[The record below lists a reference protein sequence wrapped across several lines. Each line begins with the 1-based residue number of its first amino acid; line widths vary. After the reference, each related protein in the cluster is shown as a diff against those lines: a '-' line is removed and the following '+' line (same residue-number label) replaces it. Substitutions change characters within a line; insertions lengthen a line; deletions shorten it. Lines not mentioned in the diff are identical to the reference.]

1 MKKYLFLFAAS
12 IMVLSCLLG
21 KTLVTASGE
30 ERESGYDRY
39 YTPTLRSVRG
49 TLCGPLLKDTGL
61 TPEWRSA
68 SIYQN

>member
-12 IMVLSCLLG
+12 IMILSCLLG

-39 YTPTLRSVRG
+39 YTNIEIRPG
-49 TLCGPLLKDTGL
+49 TLCGPLLKDTEL

>member
-12 IMVLSCLLG
+12 IMILSCLLG

-39 YTPTLRSVRG
+39 YTPSKIHSG
-49 TLCGPLLKDTGL
+49 EC
-61 TPEWRSA
+61 WRFRTV
-68 SIYQN
+68 SI

>member
-12 IMVLSCLLG
+12 IMILSCLLG

-39 YTPTLRSVRG
+39 YTNIEIRPGDSLW
-49 TLCGPLLKDTGL
+49 CHC
-61 TPEWRSA
+61 
-68 SIYQN
+68 